1 MGIKLKF
8 WAFFTTICLAGCSS
22 NSNDKDVNDSADFK
36 RFSGVVNNSSVVG
49 ADVTLI
55 TIGKHGQF
63 VLDEDADVKVSA
75 DISDENGR
83 FDFVLN
89 VDEFGPYVLTVSTP
103 VQDDYDAK
111 ASCQLALGCVVNG
124 DSILFGDFYSLQGY
138 QQWSAAIESI
148 SSGQFVVVNPITE
161 MARVFGF
168 STYINDTDATE
179 TTEGTIAAASY
190 YSNYGV
196 VKGNSQTAALFG
208 LGDILSV
215 EPVNMA
221 NLHLLNTDSSSF
233 VEESIRY
240 GALLAAWQKLEMEFN
255 ANLTDDDFNFQQ
267 EVIKQFV
274 SNGGQLYQ
282 ASALDNQILSV
293 KKLYQAA
300 LINLKSV
307 RDYHLGL
314 ARSIPAEVN
323 LVISRFET
331 EIAGL
336 QDGILTTAK
345 PIIFDH
351 YLEDYSDAVMK
362 TKAMVNYIADLQNNF
377 ATEEY
382 RKELKASSDLL
393 TAEARRLSPAFD
405 SIFEQIL
412 SIYSYYLS
420 CTHNTCDTQS
430 AWHEQGNTFD
440 AKTNILTIVQSA
452 DTRLQVSQA
461 LVFDAVNPEGSTS
474 GNVHDLFLS
483 GAIEFNGLRLELSDS
498 VNAEGVVGVRN
509 GLRFSFADAVS
520 ELPLPPSL
528 IVGGRGASVNENLI
542 SDYIELAIP
551 NFKIY
556 DPSQTGLATEIELSG
571 GLTALMIANTDV
583 NDFLE
588 GRAPED
594 KYGKRYNL
602 SSVRGTLNIAGQRNN
617 SAGASTALRDNAIL
631 YIEATASESFVSA
644 ADFSAYFPDTVYPTF
659 EAFFKPREGFEA
671 GTTSQYPLVVSRRG
685 VMNFP
690 KLDSEGVASEVET
703 VEVPYLEI
711 DYEIGG
717 LERYVA
723 YPKLEGENQFWG
735 LICSA
740 QSDVEDQL
748 VDPEY
753 TRVIQDAN
761 GNEVVQS
768 LLNCSYRDKYSGDAT
783 PDNFVRLVHDSSKDF
798 FNLREY
804 NGRGAY
810 RIDYPLTA
818 DGMLEPLVEGASYYG
833 VLEKPIVLGVDSM
846 RVQFKSK
853 LVNTLGTDYLPESLV
868 DISLTWR
875 THEIIDV
882 NALLAFNPEQ
892 VVNNPNGSGLPYL
905 AVGSNSESYSIA
917 YRTDEQG
924 NESGEY
930 ALAWAGVHFIDGPVD
945 GTKVMQKTD
954 DDDLKEGVFSVVGSN
969 VNYSAYNKRDLERL
983 GVDDGA
989 NLSEEKCG
997 FFGRGNEPDKGIDCE
1012 AIAYFTFRGLVTGSL
1027 REERDGVYVI
1037 RYIDGTWQVLGA
1049 N

>member
-8 WAFFTTICLAGCSS
+8 LGFFIAICLVGCSS
-22 NSNDKDVNDSADFK
+22 NSNEKVVSESTGFK

-49 ADVTLI
+49 ADVALI
-55 TIGKHGQF
+55 PIGKHGQF
-63 VLDEDADVKVSA
+63 VLDENAAVKVSA
-75 DISDENGR
+75 DTSDENGR
-83 FDFVLN
+83 FDFAIDI
-89 VDEFGPYVLTVSTP
+89 DEFGPYVLTVSTP
-103 VQDDYDAK
+103 EQENFNAK
-111 ASCQLALGCVVNG
+111 ASCQLASGCVISGHN
-124 DSILFGDFYSLQGY
+124 ITFGEFYSLLGQ

-215 EPVNMA
+215 EPANLA

-233 VEESIRY
+233 IEDSIRY

-255 ANLTDDDFNFQQ
+255 ANIVEGDFNFQQ
-267 EVIKQFV
+267 EVIKEFV
-274 SNGGQLYQ
+274 SNRGQLYQ

-300 LINLKSV
+300 LNNLRDV
-307 RDYHLGL
+307 RDYHL
-314 ARSIPAEVN
+314 AMSRSIPAEVN
-323 LVISRFET
+323 LAISRFEA
-331 EIAGL
+331 EISGL

-345 PIIFDH
+345 PVIFEH

-362 TKAMVNYIADLQNNF
+362 TKAMVNYIANLQNNY

-382 RKELKASSDLL
+382 RKELKASSDLI
-393 TAEARRLSPAFD
+393 TAETRRLSPAFD

-420 CTHNTCDTQS
+420 CTHSTCDTQS
-430 AWHEQGNTFD
+430 KWHGQGNTFD
-440 AKTNILTIVQSA
+440 AENSVLTIVQSVGA
-452 DTRLQVSQA
+452 RLQVSQA
-461 LVFDAVNPEGSTS
+461 LVFDEANPQGSS
-474 GNVHDLFLS
+474 SANVHDLFLS

-498 VNAEGVVGVRN
+498 VNDEGIVVVKN
-509 GLRFSFADAVS
+509 GLRFSFAEALP
-520 ELPLPPSL
+520 ELPLAPSL
-528 IVGGRGASVNENLI
+528 IVGGKGASVNEDLV
-542 SDYIELAIP
+542 SDYIELAMP
-551 NFKIY
+551 NFKLY
-556 DPSQTGLATEIELSG
+556 DPSQTGLATEIEFSG
-571 GLTALMIANTDV
+571 ALTALMIANTDV
-583 NDFLE
+583 GDFLE
-588 GRAPED
+588 GRAPEE

-602 SSVRGTLNIAGQRNN
+602 SSVRGTLNIAGQRSN
-617 SAGASTALRDNAIL
+617 SAEATTALRDNAIL
-631 YIEATASESFVSA
+631 HFEASASESFVSA
-644 ADFSAYFPDTVYPTF
+644 ADFSAYFPDRVYPTF

-671 GTTSQYPLVVSRRG
+671 GSRSQSPLVIARRG

-690 KLDSEGVASEVET
+690 KLDSEGVASEIET
-703 VEVPYLEI
+703 IEVPYIEI

-723 YPKLEGENQFWG
+723 YPKLDGEDKFWG
-735 LICSA
+735 LVCSA

-753 TRVIQDAN
+753 TRIIQDAS

-783 PDNFVRLVHDSSKDF
+783 PDNFVRLVHESNQDF

-818 DGMLEPLVEGASYYG
+818 DGMLKPLVEGTYYYG
-833 VLEKPIVLGVDSM
+833 ILEKPIVLGVDSM
-846 RVQFKSK
+846 RVQFQSK
-853 LVNTLGTDYLPESLV
+853 LVNTLGTDYLPESLL

-875 THEIIDV
+875 THEVIDV
-882 NALLAFNPEQ
+882 NVLLAFNPEQ

-969 VNYSAYNKRDLERL
+969 VSYSAYNKRDLERL

-997 FFGRGNEPDKGIDCE
+997 FFGRGNEPEKGMDCE

-1037 RYIDGTWQVLGA
+1037 RYIDGSWQVLGA